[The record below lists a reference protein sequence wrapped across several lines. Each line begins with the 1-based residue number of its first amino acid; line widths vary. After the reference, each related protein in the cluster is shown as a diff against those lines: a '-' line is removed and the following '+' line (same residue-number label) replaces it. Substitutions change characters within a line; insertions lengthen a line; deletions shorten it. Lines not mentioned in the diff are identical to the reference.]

1 MKKYIFPVLVISLLS
16 ACSNKVLEDEVPK
29 QAQGSQ
35 AEQEL
40 EPPVKSLS
48 NEWDPAFNC
57 DPVKAKKLTG
67 KMGLTEK
74 QVLTMTNSRTF
85 RSAYRG
91 EPVTEELR
99 PDRITIVIDPKTKRI
114 VAGSCG

>member
-1 MKKYIFPVLVISLLS
+1 MKRYIFAILVINLLS
-16 ACSNKVLEDEVPK
+16 ACSNKALEDEAANQV
-29 QAQGSQ
+29 QGAQV
-35 AEQEL
+35 EQEL
-40 EPPVKSLS
+40 KHPVQSLT

-67 KMGLTEK
+67 KTGLTEK
-74 QVLTMTNSRTF
+74 QVLMMTNSRIF

-99 PDRITIVIDPKTKRI
+99 PDRITIIIDPKTKKI
-114 VAGSCG
+114 FAALCE